1 MHACREPESILAVQ
15 TNLEFKSGWSVE
27 LLLKVLRWFFI
38 LEDVDY
44 WNYNGRDEL
53 MGFIEKAV
61 GP

>member
-1 MHACREPESILAVQ
+1 M
-15 TNLEFKSGWSVE
+15 
-27 LLLKVLRWFFI
+27 LLKVLKWFFI

-53 MGFIEKAV
+53 MDFIEKSV